1 MQQTAQKGDPEPVEE
16 DDEDDLKEVIKI
28 LNDQILKKSS
38 EINNLKKKHSE
49 EATEIE
55 L

>member
-1 MQQTAQKGDPEPVEE
+1 MEEE

-28 LNDQILKKSS
+28 LNDQILKKSN
-38 EINNLKKKHSE
+38 EISDLKKHHNKE
-49 EATEIE
+49 KTELE